1 MDLTKAQVGDRVKKS
16 DYALRSKRDYWLSQG
31 EYTRKNRAKEAY
43 DAAVAERGTIAE
55 ILPADSSR
63 GVAAGLRVT
72 WDNGMESRCLPGM
85 VEIARD

>member
-1 MDLTKAQVGDRVKKS
+1 MEITKAKVGDRVKRS

-31 EYTRKNRAKEAY
+31 EYSRRNRAKEAY
-43 DAAVAERGTIAE
+43 DTAVAERGTIAE

-63 GVAAGLRVT
+63 GVAAGLRIT

-85 VEIARD
+85 VEIAKD